1 MCIYLNLMILIKI
14 IRGFIRARYFI
25 NLCILLLLRFRDS
38 AYRTRQ
44 NDYNKA
50 QKRGIIASKEFE
62 LHMGASL
69 VAPKRT
75 RIKQSI
81 QNNWLY
87 NQFHSESG
95 HQIHING
102 PPRRS
107 VFRFRTPR
115 FKRSASKSIL
125 PNSTRF
131 SPHHQQFAGISQFG
145 KICS

>member
-1 MCIYLNLMILIKI
+1 
-14 IRGFIRARYFI
+14 
-25 NLCILLLLRFRDS
+25 LRFRDS

-95 HQIHING
+95 HHHSENPAYG
-102 PPRRS
+102 W
-107 VFRFRTPR
+107 VFAFLRMEIR
-115 FKRSASKSIL
+115 
-125 PNSTRF
+125 
-131 SPHHQQFAGISQFG
+131 SPHLWPD
-145 KICS
+145 